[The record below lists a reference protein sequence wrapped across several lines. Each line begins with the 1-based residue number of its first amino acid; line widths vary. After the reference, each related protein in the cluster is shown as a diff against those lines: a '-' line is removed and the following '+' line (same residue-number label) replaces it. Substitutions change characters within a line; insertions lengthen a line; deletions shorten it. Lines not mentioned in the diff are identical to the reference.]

1 MNNEIL
7 KIVIQVFGNF
17 HRNHVC
23 VIPCVN
29 LYDQLQLVRRAYLSL
44 VVVIQSFIISLTSS
58 WINLVGCYINTTKRI
73 AKLDRTLK
81 TAHRRIHLVRWSIRN
96 FFPVHSSIFKYPFKL
111 VHRLTR
117 FKSNGDARIGIV
129 ETWKGTS
136 RSERYRSR
144 CNFKF
149 LPFRHTLT
157 SHPLPLISVTVMH
170 AVQPP
175 CSVTFICLS
184 SKLAS
189 RRARKFE
196 ASNGTAQWGHTTY
209 TWNVSAVIATVITVR
224 QFADHC
230 LCNTSINAASCVHTF
245 YLSLSLILSVFLY
258 FSLPLSFPRSFV
270 VCIRGRSKREGK
282 NLTTTLPP
290 SPSKDRRATN
300 MIIPLL

>member
-1 MNNEIL
+1 MI
-7 KIVIQVFGNF
+7 
-17 HRNHVC
+17 
-23 VIPCVN
+23 
-29 LYDQLQLVRRAYLSL
+29 D
-44 VVVIQSFIISLTSS
+44 
-58 WINLVGCYINTTKRI
+58 TK
-73 AKLDRTLK
+73 
-81 TAHRRIHLVRWSIRN
+81 

-245 YLSLSLILSVFLY
+245 STSLSLS
-258 FSLPLSFPRSFV
+258 FSLSFSTFLCLSRSHDLSLFV
-270 VCIRGRSKREGK
+270 SGDVRNEREK
-282 NLTTTLPP
+282 T
-290 SPSKDRRATN
+290 
-300 MIIPLL
+300 

>member
-7 KIVIQVFGNF
+7 KIVIQIFGNF
-17 HRNHVC
+17 HRNHVS

-81 TAHRRIHLVRWSIRN
+81 TAHRRIHLVQWLIRN

-111 VHRLTR
+111 VYRLTR
-117 FKSNGDARIGIV
+117 FKSNGEARIGIV

-245 YLSLSLILSVFLY
+245 STSLSLILSVFLY

-270 VCIRGRSKREGK
+270 VCIRGLVRNEREK
-282 NLTTTLPP
+282 T
-290 SPSKDRRATN
+290 
-300 MIIPLL
+300 

>member
-1 MNNEIL
+1 MI
-7 KIVIQVFGNF
+7 
-17 HRNHVC
+17 
-23 VIPCVN
+23 
-29 LYDQLQLVRRAYLSL
+29 D
-44 VVVIQSFIISLTSS
+44 
-58 WINLVGCYINTTKRI
+58 TK
-73 AKLDRTLK
+73 
-81 TAHRRIHLVRWSIRN
+81 

-245 YLSLSLILSVFLY
+245 STSLSLSHSLCLSLLFSASLVPTIFRCLY
-258 FSLPLSFPRSFV
+258 PGT
-270 VCIRGRSKREGK
+270 CSKREGK

>member
-1 MNNEIL
+1 MI
-7 KIVIQVFGNF
+7 
-17 HRNHVC
+17 
-23 VIPCVN
+23 
-29 LYDQLQLVRRAYLSL
+29 D
-44 VVVIQSFIISLTSS
+44 
-58 WINLVGCYINTTKRI
+58 TK
-73 AKLDRTLK
+73 
-81 TAHRRIHLVRWSIRN
+81 

-117 FKSNGDARIGIV
+117 FKSNSDARIGIV

-245 YLSLSLILSVFLY
+245 STSLSLILSVFLY

-270 VCIRGRSKREGK
+270 VCIRGLVRNEREK
-282 NLTTTLPP
+282 T
-290 SPSKDRRATN
+290 
-300 MIIPLL
+300 

>member
-1 MNNEIL
+1 MI
-7 KIVIQVFGNF
+7 
-17 HRNHVC
+17 
-23 VIPCVN
+23 
-29 LYDQLQLVRRAYLSL
+29 D
-44 VVVIQSFIISLTSS
+44 
-58 WINLVGCYINTTKRI
+58 TK
-73 AKLDRTLK
+73 
-81 TAHRRIHLVRWSIRN
+81 

-245 YLSLSLILSVFLY
+245 STSLSLSFSLSFSIFLCLSRSHDLSLFVSGDLFETRGKKLNDDSSPLPFQRSQSDEYDNTVALILPSLLSRIFNSEKLY
-258 FSLPLSFPRSFV
+258 S
-270 VCIRGRSKREGK
+270 
-282 NLTTTLPP
+282 
-290 SPSKDRRATN
+290 RRYYLEIFITR
-300 MIIPLL
+300 IY